1 MQYKVGRTLA
11 KSNYTETDLANFRKT
26 ASMYGVNVV
35 TFSDKQEFVE
45 YINDKDGENSRA
57 EDKIDTMVSFCHGQ
71 CPKYSGSEENQLSF
85 VLSATNSEKMI
96 HIILH
101 KVISNCWIKKLL
113 IILRPFFSCNAGT
126 EDESGNS
133 FAQTWS
139 NKKAPNNNE
148 KSDLQSDT
156 AIA

>member
-57 EDKIDTMVSFCHGQ
+57 EVLLRHGQ
-71 CPKYSGSEENQLSF
+71 LKRHQIIMKNLFCNQML
-85 VLSATNSEKMI
+85 L
-96 HIILH
+96 LH
-101 KVISNCWIKKLL
+101 KKTCRL
-113 IILRPFFSCNAGT
+113 ICRNYV
-126 EDESGNS
+126 D
-133 FAQTWS
+133 
-139 NKKAPNNNE
+139 
-148 KSDLQSDT
+148 
-156 AIA
+156 

>member
-57 EDKIDTMVSFCHGQ
+57 EDKIYTMVFFCHGQ

-85 VLSATNSEKMI
+85 VLSATNSGE
-96 HIILH
+96 
-101 KVISNCWIKKLL
+101 NDTYN
-113 IILRPFFSCNAGT
+113 FT
-126 EDESGNS
+126 
-133 FAQTWS
+133 
-139 NKKAPNNNE
+139 
-148 KSDLQSDT
+148 QSDIELLDKVAFNNT
-156 AIA
+156 TTFFLL